1 MARHTIRAMEMRM
14 AWDEHAGDWIAWAR
28 SRDHDHFF
36 WRFSLPRLLELL
48 PPPGALTLD
57 LGCGEGRLSRE
68 LAARGH
74 RVLGVEQSG
83 TLVSAARAAAPEI
96 DVREGD
102 AAAIPLE
109 DGGADLVVA
118 SMVLMNLDDLEGA
131 LAEVARVLAPGG
143 RFCASLVH
151 PFNSP
156 KRAPYFSEHAYAEV
170 RERAGLRMTFTDRHR
185 PLEDY
190 SRALEG
196 AGLVIEALREPVPDD
211 AHVAA
216 HPEVAVW
223 RERPAFLLLRTRAAP

>member
-1 MARHTIRAMEMRM
+1 MARHTIRAMELRT
-14 AWDEHAGDWIAWAR
+14 AWDEHAADWIAWAR
-28 SRDHDHFF
+28 APGQDHFF
-36 WRFSLPRLLELL
+36 WRFSMPRLLELL
-48 PPPGALTLD
+48 PAPGALTLD

-74 RVLGVEQSG
+74 RVVGVEQSPA
-83 TLVSAARAAAPEI
+83 LVAAAREAAPEI
-96 DVREGD
+96 EVREGD
-102 AAAIPLE
+102 AGAIPLA
-109 DGGADLVVA
+109 DGAADLVVA

-131 LAEVARVLAPGG
+131 MAEVARVLTPAG

-156 KRAPYFSEHAYAEV
+156 KQAPYFTDHSYAEV
-170 RERAGLRMTFTDRHR
+170 RDRGGLRMTFTDRHR
-185 PLEDY
+185 PLQDY
-190 SRALEG
+190 SRALES

-216 HPEVAVW
+216 HPEVGVW